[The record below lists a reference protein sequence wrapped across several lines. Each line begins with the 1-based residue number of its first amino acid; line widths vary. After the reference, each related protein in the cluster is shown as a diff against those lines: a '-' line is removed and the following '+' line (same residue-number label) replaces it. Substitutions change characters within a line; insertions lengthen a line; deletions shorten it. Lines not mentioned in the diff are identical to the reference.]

1 MLTAISPIA
10 VLFFG
15 PLLLL
20 YILIPNL
27 YIYSKYYKRH
37 GNSAFEN
44 HISEMLKK
52 CVVSLFIVF
61 ISLLPVLSMVFINN
75 KTTESGASYLMLMF
89 SMISLL
95 AGLFIAWFYY
105 LFNLVKSSKNIE
117 KSMFNEEIKNV

>member
-1 MLTAISPIA
+1 
-10 VLFFG
+10 
-15 PLLLL
+15 
-20 YILIPNL
+20 
-27 YIYSKYYKRH
+27 
-37 GNSAFEN
+37 
-44 HISEMLKK
+44 MLKK